1 MRDHLPHIG
10 TCFMAVPSIR
20 KPLFFRSSGPR
31 INVHHWRLACFFGR
45 ARFDDQILWS
55 GSKDLWNHHQWLEL
69 GELGTGKNQVCWSM
83 NTLCAVLCRL
93 QCHLRGWI
101 SKVDAATYIR
111 MFIFASNILL
121 SPCLCWFPCL
131 GSCYPQSR
139 SIGYHNV
146 SIYIYICIIII
157 YIYTVYCIIIYS
169 FRISLRQYRLKPA
182 VVPFKK
188 QQTSWMILVCP
199 SPRNYQIHVLRLG
212 IKIPIMRIAFM
223 LVWWPY
229 HIGKM

>member
-55 GSKDLWNHHQWLEL
+55 GSNSLEWFQRIYGTTISGWSWASWVLERTKFVGPWIHFVQFCVGCSAICVAEFPKLMLLHIYVCLFLPVISCYLL
-69 GELGTGKNQVCWSM
+69 G
-83 NTLCAVLCRL
+83 
-93 QCHLRGWI
+93 
-101 SKVDAATYIR
+101 
-111 MFIFASNILL
+111 
-121 SPCLCWFPCL
+121 LCWFPCL

-146 SIYIYICIIII
+146 SIYIYICIILIIYI
-157 YIYTVYCIIIYS
+157 YIYTVYWYHYI
-169 FRISLRQYRLKPA
+169 FISNFFEA
-182 VVPFKK
+182 VPP
-188 QQTSWMILVCP
+188 QTSCCP
-199 SPRNYQIHVLRLG
+199 L
-212 IKIPIMRIAFM
+212 
-223 LVWWPY
+223 
-229 HIGKM
+229 